1 MSPRPPKP
9 PRPWGWHSLRSRR
22 GPSLE
27 RREKHEKHDH
37 LKPRQDDPQTS
48 TTAVRPQEL
57 ASFISLAFAPA
68 AQPFGVDPLYL
79 NSLRHTNRSARACLL
94 TPALRATMEA
104 RQTRQGRAQLSGIT
118 SVTCRPLHPSS
129 HGIWSAPHTRLKHSR
144 EISHFRSR
152 APSIAW
158 LSTPMVP
165 LS

>member
-9 PRPWGWHSLRSRR
+9 PRPWGWYSPRSRR
-22 GPSLE
+22 SPSLE

-79 NSLRHTNRSARACLL
+79 NSLRHTNRHTQKIIRPREDTLALNHAPLMHNRVSYDCSGNQRWCDTRKQAPRHIMVRKGIARC
-94 TPALRATMEA
+94 E
-104 RQTRQGRAQLSGIT
+104 
-118 SVTCRPLHPSS
+118 
-129 HGIWSAPHTRLKHSR
+129 LKV
-144 EISHFRSR
+144 EM
-152 APSIAW
+152 P
-158 LSTPMVP
+158 
-165 LS
+165 